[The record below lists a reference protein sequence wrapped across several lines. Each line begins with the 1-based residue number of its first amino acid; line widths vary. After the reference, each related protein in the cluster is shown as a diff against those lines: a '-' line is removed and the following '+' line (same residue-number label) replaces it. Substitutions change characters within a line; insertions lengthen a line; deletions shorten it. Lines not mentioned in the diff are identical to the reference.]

1 MTEVVSIF
9 YTYGPSIYKNVL
21 REKAK
26 FVNSKLHHG
35 IHCSQLLK
43 MFIAFGGKSFQLGML
58 PDLDKVYQ
66 WNQRILDGSIQEHCI
81 QLWEKLIQLT
91 RQ

>member
-1 MTEVVSIF
+1 MTEVVSVF
-9 YTYGPSIYKNVL
+9 YTNGPSIYKNVL

-43 MFIAFGGKSFQLGML
+43 M
-58 PDLDKVYQ
+58 
-66 WNQRILDGSIQEHCI
+66 SIEH
-81 QLWEKLIQLT
+81 WVENHSSEE
-91 RQ
+91 